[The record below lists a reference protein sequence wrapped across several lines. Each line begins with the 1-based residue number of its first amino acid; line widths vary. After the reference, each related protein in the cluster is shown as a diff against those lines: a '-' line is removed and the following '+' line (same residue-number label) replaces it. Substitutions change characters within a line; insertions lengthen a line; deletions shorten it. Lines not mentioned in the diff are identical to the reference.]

1 MKILKNILPSLPHAE
16 VTGNPAVAIGHL
28 VMDSR
33 KVTPGDLYA
42 AIRGTHTDGHLYI
55 AQAVTAGAVAVLC
68 ETVPDNPS
76 PEAVWI
82 RVPDSASALGHLAS
96 AFYDHPSHAL
106 SLIGVTGTNGKTTIA
121 TLLYNLFT
129 ALGYRCGLISTIRYI
144 AGQVST
150 DATHTTPDA
159 IRLHKMLKEMADDG
173 CDYCF
178 MEVSS
183 HSVSQKRIAGLH
195 FGGGIFSN
203 LTHDHLDFHGSFD
216 AYLKAK
222 QGFFDLLPKGAFAL
236 TTRDDKNGMVVVQH
250 TRAQVHTYS
259 TKSMADFHTR
269 IIENTIEGLH
279 VEINGKA
286 IWLRLTGSFN
296 ARNITAIFGAA
307 MLLGMDEDQVLEI
320 MSILEPVEGRFQMIR
335 GAGSITA
342 IVDYAHTPDALEN
355 VLSTLREVCPDD
367 GKIITVVGAGGNRDP
382 FKRPEMGKIAAA
394 MSDRVIF
401 TSDNPRDEDPELIL
415 QQIREGVNP
424 SDASRVL
431 VIPNRKEAI
440 RTAVMLAAANDVV
453 LVAGKGHEK
462 YQEVA
467 GVRYPFDDTE
477 VLHEFLDQMIQ
488 P

>member
-1 MKILKNILPSLPHAE
+1 MKILKNILPALSHAE
-16 VTGNPAVAIGHL
+16 ITGNPAIAIGHL

-33 KVTPGDLYA
+33 KVVPGDLYV
-42 AIRGTHTDGHLYI
+42 AIRGTNTDGHLFVE
-55 AQAVTAGAVAVLC
+55 QAVAAGAAAVMC
-68 ETVPDNPS
+68 EILPDNPS
-76 PEAVWI
+76 PEEVWI
-82 RVPDSASALGHLAS
+82 KVPDTASALGHLAS
-96 AFYDHPSHAL
+96 AFYDNPSQAL
-106 SLIGVTGTNGKTTIA
+106 VLIGVTGTNGKTTIA

-144 AGQVST
+144 TGHVTT

-159 IRLHKMLKEMADDG
+159 IRIQQMLKEMAEDG

-183 HSVSQKRIAGLH
+183 HAVSQKRIAGLH
-195 FGGGIFSN
+195 FSGGIFTN
-203 LTHDHLDFHGSFD
+203 LTHDHLDFHGTFD

-236 TTRDDKNGMVVVQH
+236 TTRDDRNGMVVVQH
-250 TRAQVHTYS
+250 TRAQIHTYS

-279 VEINGKA
+279 LEINGKMT
-286 IWLRLTGSFN
+286 WLKLTGAFN
-296 ARNITAIFGAA
+296 ARNISAIFGAA
-307 MLLGMDEDQVLEI
+307 MLLGMDEDQVLETL
-320 MSILEPVEGRFQMIR
+320 SSLDPVEGRFQMIR
-335 GAGSITA
+335 GAGGITG

-355 VLSTLREVCPDD
+355 VLGTLREVCPDD

-382 FKRPEMGKIAAA
+382 FKRPEMGKIAASL
-394 MSDRVIF
+394 SDRVIL

-415 QQIREGVNP
+415 QQIRKGVNP
-424 SDASRVL
+424 SDAFKL
-431 VIPNRKEAI
+431 LTIPDRKEAI
-440 RTAVMLAAANDVV
+440 RTAVMLASGNDVV

-462 YQEVA
+462 YQEIA
-467 GVRYPFDDTE
+467 GVRYPFDDAQ
-477 VLHEFLDQMIQ
+477 VLQELLNQIIQ